1 MELWL
6 GSKALAVLFESKDD
20 EVFSPEGH
28 ERRRAEAEAKGDAK
42 EAKEKAEAEQAE
54 AKAAVE
60 AAKAK
65 ADAKDAGKE
74 ADSDIDS
81 VIDEISKIVTIASSG
96 DDRGNSGNK
105 AVIIS
110 ALSTAEGS

>member
-1 MELWL
+1 MYI
-6 GSKALAVLFESKDD
+6 GHIFE
-20 EVFSPEGH
+20 EA
-28 ERRRAEAEAKGDAK
+28 ERQVETEQAEAKAAAQKAK
-42 EAKEKAEAEQAE
+42 SKAEAEQAE
-54 AKAAVE
+54 AKAAIE

-81 VIDEISKIVTIASSG
+81 VIDELTKIVTIASNG
-96 DDRGNSGNK
+96 DDREISGK
-105 AVIIS
+105 KTIIIS

>member
-1 MELWL
+1 VTADAMMLGL
-6 GSKALAVLFESKDD
+6 LFGSKDEGPLFGPEAD
-20 EVFSPEGH
+20 EKYE
-28 ERRRAEAEAKGDAK
+28 AEAEAKEAEDKAK
-42 EAKEKAEAEQAE
+42 AEQAE
-54 AKAAVE
+54 AKAAIE

-81 VIDEISKIVTIASSG
+81 VIDEISKIVTIAGNS
-96 DDRGNSGNK
+96 DDREISGNK
-105 AVIIS
+105 AIIIS

>member
-1 MELWL
+1 VIADSITL
-6 GSKALAVLFESKDD
+6 GFLFGSDGPLIG
-20 EVFSPEGH
+20 PEA
-28 ERRRAEAEAKGDAK
+28 EDRYEAEAEAEEAK
-42 EAKEKAEAEQAE
+42 EAEAKAAAEQAE

-81 VIDEISKIVTIASSG
+81 VIDHLTKIVTIAKNG
-96 DDRGNSGNK
+96 DDGEISGNK
-105 AVIIS
+105 TIIIS

>member
-1 MELWL
+1 MVL
-6 GSKALAVLFESKDD
+6 GGLFGSDSEYAADQ
-20 EVFSPEGH
+20 
-28 ERRRAEAEAKGDAK
+28 RAEAKEAK
-42 EAKEKAEAEQAE
+42 EAKEKADAEQAE

-81 VIDEISKIVTIASSG
+81 VIDEISKIVTIASNGG
-96 DDRGNSGNK
+96 DREISGNK
-105 AVIIS
+105 AIIIS